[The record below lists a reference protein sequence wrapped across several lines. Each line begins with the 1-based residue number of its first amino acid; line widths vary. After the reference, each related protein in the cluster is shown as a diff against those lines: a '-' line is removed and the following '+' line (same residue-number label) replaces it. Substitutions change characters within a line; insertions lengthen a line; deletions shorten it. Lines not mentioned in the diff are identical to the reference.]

1 MNTITEIQ
9 NATRKGASTLHN
21 DCISR
26 FKMIRAEN
34 WENAIVGTLE
44 RNSFS
49 SKFDELK
56 LMVIGLFDIL
66 IITETTFD
74 DSFPEVE
81 FFIDSFS
88 MPYMSD
94 RNRNEGGHT
103 IYIREGI
110 SSNMLTKHNLLE
122 NKEAGFIELNFRKCK
137 WLFCARYR
145 PPSQNRTYFSLNI
158 DTGLDVCST
167 YERVAVANDFNE
179 QLVEI
184 LFDSL
189 LY

>member
-34 WENAIVGTLE
+34 WENAIVGTLD

-66 IITETTFD
+66 TITEQPRQLNYLLQLPLFHP
-74 DSFPEVE
+74 S
-81 FFIDSFS
+81 
-88 MPYMSD
+88 
-94 RNRNEGGHT
+94 T
-103 IYIREGI
+103 I
-110 SSNMLTKHNLLE
+110 LLAF
-122 NKEAGFIELNFRKCK
+122 KG
-137 WLFCARYR
+137 
-145 PPSQNRTYFSLNI
+145 
-158 DTGLDVCST
+158 
-167 YERVAVANDFNE
+167 
-179 QLVEI
+179 
-184 LFDSL
+184 
-189 LY
+189 